1 MSDKSTT
8 ASNKADNS
16 KEKSNKETAVKIN
29 EVKPGDPEEKKE
41 KPKSKP
47 CCGSCT

>member
-1 MSDKSTT
+1 MCDKVTT
-8 ASNKADNS
+8 ASNEANNS
-16 KEKSNKETAVKIN
+16 KEKSDKETAVKIN
-29 EVKPGDPEEKKE
+29 EIKPGDQEEKKE